1 MSISGREN
9 GKLWDGFEG
18 NNFIYIFLQLNFILY
33 CMHFL
38 FKKIKLQ
45 KAGVEIFNSRQN
57 RIQYEKHY
65 ETKAIFKNW

>member
-1 MSISGREN
+1 MSVSETKGEKR
-9 GKLWDGFEG
+9 GDGVRK
-18 NNFIYIFLQLNFILY
+18 NLILY
-33 CMHFL
+33 IPLINEFYTVCMHFL

-65 ETKAIFKNW
+65 ETNVIFKNC